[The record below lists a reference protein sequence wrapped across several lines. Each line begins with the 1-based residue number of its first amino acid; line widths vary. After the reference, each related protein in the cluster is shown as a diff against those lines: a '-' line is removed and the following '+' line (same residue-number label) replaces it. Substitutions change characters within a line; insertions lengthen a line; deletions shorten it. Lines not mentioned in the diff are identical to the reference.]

1 MIRRPPRSPRTYTLF
16 PYTPLFRSVVDAT
29 DVGVQFAIR
38 VVPGVALL
46 AYEADRDLVALGAEM
61 TIEAIHRDIE
71 LAVGEPAIV
80 RRMAVVERLRER
92 RLPRQFLFGEAGP
105 ETDVVGLGLRMQRG
119 EPLGV
124 QAGPGDEIAA
134 DRKSTRLNSRHQCA
148 SRMPS
153 PAC

>member
-1 MIRRPPRSPRTYTLF
+1 
-16 PYTPLFRSVVDAT
+16 
-29 DVGVQFAIR
+29 
-38 VVPGVALL
+38 
-46 AYEADRDLVALGAEM
+46 M

-124 QAGPGDEIAA
+124 QAGTGDEIAA
-134 DRKSTRLNSRHQCA
+134 GRKDAVRSEEHTSELQSLMRISYAVFCLKKQNTSTLRQ
-148 SRMPS
+148 
-153 PAC
+153 

>member
-1 MIRRPPRSPRTYTLF
+1 
-16 PYTPLFRSVVDAT
+16 
-29 DVGVQFAIR
+29 
-38 VVPGVALL
+38 
-46 AYEADRDLVALGAEM
+46 M

-119 EPLGV
+119 APLGV
-124 QAGPGDEIAA
+124 QAGAGDEIAA
-134 DRKSTRLNSRHQCA
+134 GRKDAILDQYRLNDPRVAPELLCDAMRSEE
-148 SRMPS
+148 
-153 PAC
+153 